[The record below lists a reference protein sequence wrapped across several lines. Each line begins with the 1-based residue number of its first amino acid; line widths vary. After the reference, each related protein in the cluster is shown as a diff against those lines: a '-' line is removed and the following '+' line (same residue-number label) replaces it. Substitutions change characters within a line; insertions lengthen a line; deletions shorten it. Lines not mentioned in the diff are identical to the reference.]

1 MKQSKISIRHAP
13 PPPPLLKKPGLGP
26 DDMKNYRPVSNF
38 YIKSWRRWYSPNLNF
53 LLSKN
58 ELFEHRENH
67 SSETAL
73 LKICCDLLNAAD
85 EGLISVL
92 SLLDLSAAFDTLD
105 HNIMLNRLS
114 DMFGSS
120 GCVLNWFRSYLCNR
134 SFFVVFEGKQSQPQL
149 LEFGVPQGS
158 VLRPVLYTMYT
169 SPLGNLIKYHSMPY
183 HMYADDTQLY
193 KSAKASQILSV
204 LKDTTECFVSIKA
217 WMTQNKLKLNDAKTD
232 IIPCSTSTQ
241 INTPGVDHVIIG
253 NSAITFSNKAN
264 NLGVFIDNDLSMESQ
279 LNHVC
284 KLSYL
289 ELRRLAHLRPYLNMD
304 AMKKLVS
311 AFVLPRL
318 DYCNSLFAGLSNDK
332 IMKLQRI
339 QNNAA

>member
-1 MKQSKISIRHAP
+1 MEKIVLSQ
-13 PPPPLLKKPGLGP
+13 LK
-26 DDMKNYRPVSNF
+26 YH
-38 YIKSWRRWYSPNLNF
+38 
-53 LLSKN
+53 LSKN
-58 ELFEHRENH
+58 ELVEHRENH
-67 SSETAL
+67 STETAL
-73 LKICCDLLNAAD
+73 LRICCDLLNAAD

-120 GCVLNWFRSYLCNR
+120 GCVLYRFRSYLCNR
-134 SFFVVFEGKQSQPQL
+134 SFFVVVEGKQSQPQL
-149 LEFGVPQGS
+149 LEFGVPLGS
-158 VLRPVLYTMYT
+158 VLGPVLYTMYT
-169 SPLGNLIKYHSMPY
+169 SPLGNLIKYHSIPY
-183 HMYADDTQLY
+183 HMYTDDTQLY
-193 KSAKASQILSV
+193 KSAKANQILSV

-264 NLGVFIDNDLSMESQ
+264 NLGVFIDNNLSIESQ

-289 ELRRLAHLRPYLNMD
+289 ELRRLAHLRPYILTWM
-304 AMKKLVS
+304 L
-311 AFVLPRL
+311 
-318 DYCNSLFAGLSNDK
+318 
-332 IMKLQRI
+332 
-339 QNNAA
+339 